1 MEHGAW
7 SMEHGDKGGGRK
19 KYFITFE
26 KHNKITMD
34 TDIIFVKKEF
44 FEKYGD
50 EKTGL
55 QVYFAPGR
63 VNMIGEHTDYNGGY
77 VFPCALNFGT
87 YLVIRPND
95 SDLMRFA
102 TTNFRFSANIP
113 VKSFDPQGKH
123 WIIYPMGVMDQFV
136 RHGFKLEGMDM
147 MFSGTI
153 PNGAGL
159 SSSASIEMVTAIALN
174 EIMGTKLNM
183 IDLIKLS
190 QKAENDFVGVKCGIM
205 DQFASGM
212 GKKDHAVFINCKTL
226 DYETIP
232 LNPGDYK
239 ILISN
244 TNKRRGL
251 AGSKYNER
259 RAECES
265 AVKILSEAKKIKF
278 LGDIDLKRFNEI
290 KHLIK
295 DENILKRA
303 RHVVSEN
310 ERVLNAIKALRS
322 DNLKKFGQLMNE
334 SHDSLRDDYEVTGI
348 ELDTL
353 VYEARKVEG
362 VLGSRMTGAGFG
374 GCTVSLVHNDVL
386 NEFTSR
392 VGIAYKAQTGLKPDF
407 YIAEI
412 GDGARR
418 LE

>member
-1 MEHGAW
+1 ME
-7 SMEHGDKGGGRK
+7 
-19 KYFITFE
+19 
-26 KHNKITMD
+26 
-34 TDIIFVKKEF
+34 TDIIFAKNEF
-44 FEKYGD
+44 MEKYGD
-50 EKTGL
+50 ARTNFR
-55 QVYFAPGR
+55 VYFAPGR

-87 YLVIRPND
+87 YLVVRPND
-95 SDLMRFA
+95 SAQMRLA
-102 TTNFRFSANIP
+102 TTNFRFSAN
-113 VKSFDPQGKH
+113 VGLKGFEPQGKH
-123 WIIYPMGVMDQFV
+123 WINYPMGVMDQFV
-136 RHGFKLEGMDM
+136 KRGFRLKGMDM

-153 PNGAGL
+153 PNSAGL
-159 SSSASIEMVTAIALN
+159 SSSASIEMVTAFALN
-174 EIMGTKLNM
+174 DMLGNKLNM
-183 IDLIKLS
+183 IDMVKLS
-190 QKAENDFVGVKCGIM
+190 QKAENVFVGVKCGIM

-226 DYETIP
+226 EYETIP

-239 ILISN
+239 IMISN

-259 RAECES
+259 REQCEA
-265 AVKILSEAKKIKF
+265 AVKMLSKAKKIKF
-278 LGDIDLKRFNEI
+278 LGDLNLKEFNEI
-290 KHLIK
+290 KDLIK
-295 DENILKRA
+295 DEIILKRA

-310 ERVLNAIKALRS
+310 ERVLNAIEALHS
-322 DNLKKFGQLMNE
+322 NNLQKFGQLMNE
-334 SHDSLRDDYEVTGI
+334 SHYSLKHDYEVTGI

-353 VYEARKVEG
+353 VDEARKVNG

-386 NEFTSR
+386 NEFTNR
-392 VGIAYKAQTGLKPDF
+392 VGLAYKAATGLKPDF

>member
-1 MEHGAW
+1 M
-7 SMEHGDKGGGRK
+7 
-19 KYFITFE
+19 
-26 KHNKITMD
+26 MD
-34 TDIIFVKKEF
+34 TDIIFVKNQFIER
-44 FEKYGD
+44 YGNH
-50 EKTGL
+50 TTRI
-55 QVYFAPGR
+55 QIYFAPGR

-87 YLVIRPND
+87 YLVVRPND
-95 SDLMRFA
+95 LNLMRLA
-102 TTNFRFSANIP
+102 TTNFRFSANVSI
-113 VKSFDPQGKH
+113 KSFEPQGKH
-123 WIIYPMGVMDQFV
+123 WINYPMGVMDQFIKHSF
-136 RHGFKLEGMDM
+136 RLKGMDM

-159 SSSASIEMVTAIALN
+159 SSSASIEMVTAYALN
-174 EIMGTKLNM
+174 DILGTRLDM
-183 IDLIKLS
+183 IDLVKLS

-205 DQFASGM
+205 DQFAAGM

-226 DYETIP
+226 EYETIP

-259 RAECES
+259 RAQCEA
-265 AVKILSEAKKIKF
+265 AVKMLSKAKKIKF
-278 LGDIDLKRFNEI
+278 LGDLNLERFNEI
-290 KHLIK
+290 KHLIQ
-295 DENILKRA
+295 DEIILKRA
-303 RHVVSEN
+303 RHVISEN
-310 ERVLNAIKALRS
+310 ERVLDAIKALQTN
-322 DNLKKFGQLMNE
+322 NLNKFGQLMNE

-353 VYEARKVEG
+353 VNEARKVNG

-374 GCTVSLVHNDVL
+374 GCTVSLVHNDSL
-386 NEFTSR
+386 NDFTSR
-392 VGIAYKAQTGLKPDF
+392 VGMAYKAETGLKPDF

-418 LE
+418 IE

>member
-1 MEHGAW
+1 ME
-7 SMEHGDKGGGRK
+7 
-19 KYFITFE
+19 
-26 KHNKITMD
+26 
-34 TDIIFVKKEF
+34 TDIIYAKNEF
-44 FEKYGD
+44 MEKFGD
-50 EKTGL
+50 NKTNL
-55 QVYFAPGR
+55 RVYFAPGR

-95 SDLMRFA
+95 SEQMRLA
-102 TTNFRFSANIP
+102 TTNFRFSANVP
-113 VKSFDPQGKH
+113 LKSFENQGNH
-123 WIIYPMGVMDQFV
+123 WINYPMGVMDQFKK
-136 RHGFKLEGMDM
+136 RGLKLKGMDIL
-147 MFSGTI
+147 FSGTI

-159 SSSASIEMVTAIALN
+159 SSSASIEMVTAVALN
-174 EIMGTKLNM
+174 DILGTNLDM
-183 IDLIKLS
+183 LDMAKLS

-212 GKKDHAVFINCKTL
+212 GKKDHAIFINCKTL

-232 LNPGDYK
+232 LNLGDYK

-259 RAECES
+259 RAQCEA
-265 AVKILSEAKKIKF
+265 AVKILSKAKKIKF
-278 LGDIDLKRFNEI
+278 LGDLDLSEFNEI
-290 KHLIK
+290 KHLIT
-295 DENILKRA
+295 DEIILKRA

-310 ERVLNAIKALRS
+310 ERVLNAIKALKS
-322 DNLKKFGQLMNE
+322 DNLQKFGQLMNE

-353 VYEARKVEG
+353 VNEARKVDG

-374 GCTVSLVHNDVL
+374 GCTVSLVHDDAL
-386 NEFTSR
+386 NEFTNR
-392 VGIAYKAQTGLKPDF
+392 VGMAYKAAIGLKPDF